1 MGLQDKDLV
10 CSLVGSLPKY
20 MDISGASKMRNTIFA
35 LCFFA
40 VSGCQLDVTPTFYIR
55 DMQDVIDGDTPIELP
70 LFMSVPTSSIDECQS
85 EISQV
90 LGILNSFGMEGDLQ
104 SCVQDEDGFF
114 AKANVE
120 FKTSVALLTENSN
133 HSPNGLIGMFL
144 EPVGDGSFIVYIV
157 KNDKLDLAM
166 SSIEDALVFASL
178 DAASVDFKITLSND
192 TRNKVLFNTVDSFV
206 DGVPYDLKEFD
217 LAPRS
222 EINILSSDVAVGLF
236 FRRGWYKLGEFFYG
250 DGT

>member
-1 MGLQDKDLV
+1 M
-10 CSLVGSLPKY
+10 
-20 MDISGASKMRNTIFA
+20 A
-35 LCFFA
+35 
-40 VSGCQLDVTPTFYIR
+40 
-55 DMQDVIDGDTPIELP
+55 
-70 LFMSVPTSSIDECQS
+70 
-85 EISQV
+85 
-90 LGILNSFGMEGDLQ
+90 
-104 SCVQDEDGFF
+104 
-114 AKANVE
+114 
-120 FKTSVALLTENSN
+120 
-133 HSPNGLIGMFL
+133 
-144 EPVGDGSFIVYIV
+144 VGDGSFIVYIV

-178 DAASVDFKITLSND
+178 DAASVDFKITISND